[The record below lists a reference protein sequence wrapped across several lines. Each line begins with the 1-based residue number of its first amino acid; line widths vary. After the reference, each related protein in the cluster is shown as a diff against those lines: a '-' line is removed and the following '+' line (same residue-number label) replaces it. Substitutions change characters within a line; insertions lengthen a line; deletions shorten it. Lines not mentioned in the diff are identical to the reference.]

1 MNEVINVLDEYGN
14 TFEVE
19 VLDIFEVEGY
29 DHEYILYTRN
39 EEVDDENI
47 EAFVSILKNDNE
59 NYSLVNIED
68 DQEWEVVQKAIAEGE
83 EYNE

>member
-1 MNEVINVLDEYGN
+1 MNEVISVLDDYGN

-19 VLDIFEVEGY
+19 VLDIFEVDGY

-39 EEVDDENI
+39 EEVDENNI
-47 EAFVSILKNDNE
+47 EAFVSILKNDND

-68 DQEWEVVQKAIAEGE
+68 DQEWEVVRSALAEAE

>member
-1 MNEVINVLDEYGN
+1 MEDVISVVDEYGN

-39 EEVDDENI
+39 EEYDDENV

-59 NYSLVNIED
+59 NYSLENIED
-68 DQEWEVVQKAIAEGE
+68 DQEWETVQRAIDEGE
-83 EYNE
+83 SYND

>member
-1 MNEVINVLDEYGN
+1 MKEVISVLDDYGN

-39 EEVDDENI
+39 EDYDDENI

-68 DQEWEVVQKAIAEGE
+68 DEEWATVQRAIDEGE
-83 EYNE
+83 ENNG

>member
-1 MNEVINVLDEYGN
+1 MKDVIKVVDEYGN

-39 EEVDDENI
+39 EEVDEDNI
-47 EAFVSILKNDNE
+47 EAYVSILKNE
-59 NYSLVNIED
+59 NDSYSLVNID
-68 DQEWEVVQKAIAEGE
+68 DEEEWSVVQKAIAEAG